1 MSTSTSRP
9 LRADKVIRLSIT
21 LFGVAVSVMIVLSFL
36 PLATGGFRVDL
47 PQQKDISWSYSE
59 GVLTFSAPVGIS
71 NGGVYDITHM
81 TVNSTIDN
89 STGYR
94 LANEEIEWGTVQAG
108 SNVVRNYTFSLD
120 LVGLIGEGVD
130 SMLFNPDTFSI
141 NLNISTKYTL
151 DFVAFSAGCAMSFP
165 WEGLMHEV
173 TLDAPRLVETPSALS
188 IQTNDGN
195 DSYNIEIPFHL
206 AASDL
211 LSGFGINLTVNLLS
225 DIGTDLASYSQ
236 CIDLGEGTDG
246 IIAFTIDSDELN
258 NLMMCNQSL
267 SVEVRVQIS
276 SDIQFT
282 YVLEM
287 DWSTILEMIG

>member
-1 MSTSTSRP
+1 
-9 LRADKVIRLSIT
+9 
-21 LFGVAVSVMIVLSFL
+21 MIVLSFL

-47 PQQKDISWSYSE
+47 PQQKDVSWSYSE
-59 GVLTFSAPVGIS
+59 GMLTFSAPVGIS

-130 SMLFNPDTFSI
+130 SMLFNPETFSI
-141 NLNISTKYTL
+141 NLNISAKYTL
-151 DFVAFSAGCAMSFP
+151 DLVEFSAGYAMSFP

-173 TLDAPRLVETPSALS
+173 TLDAPRLVTTPSAFS
-188 IQTNDGN
+188 VQTNDSN
-195 DSYNIEIPFHL
+195 DSYDIEIPFHL

-211 LSGFGINLTVNLLS
+211 LSGFGINLTVSLLS

-236 CIDLGEGTDG
+236 CIDLGDGTDG

-258 NLMMCNQSL
+258 NLTMWNQNF
-267 SVEVRVQIS
+267 SVEVRVRIS

-287 DWSTILEMIG
+287 DWSTVLEMIG

>member
-1 MSTSTSRP
+1 M
-9 LRADKVIRLSIT
+9 ADKAIRLSIS
-21 LFGVAVSVMIVLSFL
+21 LFGIATSVMILLSFL
-36 PLATGGFRVDL
+36 PLATGGFSVDL
-47 PQQKDISWSYSE
+47 PQQKDVSWSYSE
-59 GVLTFSAPVGIS
+59 GMLTFSAPVGIS

-120 LVGLIGEGVD
+120 LVGLIGEGAD

-141 NLNISTKYTL
+141 NLNISAKYTL
-151 DFVAFSAGCAMSFP
+151 DLVEFSAGYAMSFP
-165 WEGLMHEV
+165 WEGLMHGV
-173 TLDAPRLVETPSALS
+173 TLDAPRLVEAPSALS
-188 IQTNDGN
+188 IQTNEGN

-206 AASDL
+206 AASNL
-211 LSGFGINLTVNLLS
+211 LPGFGINLTVGLLS
-225 DIGTDLASYSQ
+225 DTGMNLASYSQ
-236 CIDLGEGTDG
+236 YIDLGEGTDG
-246 IIAFTIDSDELN
+246 VITFTIGSNELN
-258 NLMMCNQSL
+258 NLTMWTQNL

-276 SDIQFT
+276 PDMQFT

-287 DWSTILEMIG
+287 DWSTVLEMIQ

>member
-1 MSTSTSRP
+1 
-9 LRADKVIRLSIT
+9 
-21 LFGVAVSVMIVLSFL
+21 MILLSFL

-47 PQQKDISWSYSE
+47 PQQKDVSWSYSGE
-59 GVLTFSAPVGIS
+59 TLTFSAPVGIF

-81 TVNSTIDN
+81 AVNSTIDN

-94 LANEEIEWGTVQAG
+94 LANEETEWGTVQAG

-120 LVGLIGEGVD
+120 LVGLIGDGID

-141 NLNISTKYTL
+141 NLNISAKYTL
-151 DFVAFSAGCAMSFP
+151 DLVAFSAGYTMSFS

-173 TLDAPRLVETPSALS
+173 TLDPPRLVEAPGALS
-188 IQTNDGN
+188 VQMN
-195 DSYNIEIPFHL
+195 DSSESYDIEIPFHL

-211 LSGFGINLTVNLLS
+211 FSGFSVNLTVSLLS

-246 IIAFTIDSDELN
+246 IIAFTIYSDELN
-258 NLMMCNQSL
+258 NLTMWNQNF

-276 SDIQFT
+276 PDIQFT
-282 YVLEM
+282 YILEM
-287 DWSTILEMIG
+287 DWGTILEMIG